1 MIKRTIRIYLL
12 LVFTSKLSVAFSFT
26 TYVMFLLS
34 RGLTIFETSL
44 VNMVFYATLFIFEI
58 PTGALADVFGRKY
71 SFVASCF
78 LTALGLFFYYLSGSL
93 WGFALAEATIAI
105 GHTFASGAFQAWL
118 VDKLHYHS
126 FDGELKKVFA
136 KEQVLNNLAV
146 IIGGLLGAYVGKANL
161 AWPWLVAAIGM
172 TIVGV
177 LAQVLMKEEY
187 FVRQKISWV
196 LGWQSLRQVVRDS
209 WQAGVKNK
217 AVRFLILLGTVQYF
231 AVQAPNMQWQ
241 PYFVRNFHIANQHL
255 GWIFSGVSV
264 CMMFGSMLAPYFAHQ
279 LKQERKVLLW
289 SQALIGLSL
298 IFASFS
304 KVFSTAL
311 IFFWLHE
318 FGRGLFK
325 PLKDQY
331 LNDSIESAQLRATL
345 ISFESMSHH
354 IGGFFGLLVGG
365 LLAQVFGIQSAWLV
379 SGLLL
384 LVMSWLLAKNGR
396 A

>member
-1 MIKRTIRIYLL
+1 MVNRTIKIYLL
-12 LVFTSKLSVAFSFT
+12 LVFASKLSVAFSFT

-58 PTGALADVFGRKY
+58 PTGALADVFGRKF
-71 SFVASCF
+71 SFVLSCY
-78 LTALGLFFYYLSGSL
+78 LTALGLFFYYLSGSF

-118 VDKLHYHS
+118 VDKLGYHN
-126 FDGELKKVFA
+126 FNGELKKIFA
-136 KEQVLNNLAV
+136 KEQVLVNLAV
-146 IIGGLLGAYVGKANL
+146 IIGGLIGAYVGKVNL
-161 AWPWLVAAIGM
+161 AWPWLVAACGM
-172 TIVGV
+172 AVVGFS
-177 LAQVLMKEEY
+177 AQLLMQEEY
-187 FVRQKISWV
+187 FKKQKISWI
-196 LGWQSLRQVVRDS
+196 LGWQSLQQVVKSS
-209 WQAGVKNK
+209 WQAGAKNK

-241 PYFVRNFHIANQHL
+241 PYFAKTFNISSQYL
-255 GWIFSGVSV
+255 GWIFSGVSIF
-264 CMMFGSMLAPYFAHQ
+264 MMFGSILAPYFAHRV
-279 LKQERKVLLW
+279 KQEKKILLL
-289 SQALIGLSL
+289 SQAMVGISL
-298 IFASFS
+298 ILASFS
-304 KVFSTAL
+304 QTLGTAL

-331 LNDSIESAQLRATL
+331 LNDSIESSQLRATL

-354 IGGFFGLLVGG
+354 IGGLFGLFVGG
-365 LLAQVFGIQSAWLV
+365 LLAQLFGIQTAWLV

-384 LVMSWLLAKNGR
+384 LIMSWLLSKNGH